1 MEIFFLDVG
10 QSSCNVVL
18 IGHKQ
23 AIVIDAGAGRGAL
36 PLRFLKRCGIE
47 RIAGLII
54 THSHSDHIGG
64 ATAILGEY
72 GGNIDRIWFVDDGR
86 FCNTMFW
93 SRVKE
98 FIDEGTLP
106 KTCLRRLEHDDSP
119 QVVWTD
125 RSSVATLR
133 VFAPIAAQNLF
144 SKQVNKQ
151 NATSAV
157 LILDY
162 QSSQEHN
169 RIVFGADSQLQ
180 EWKDIYGKDGT
191 INCDVLGVPHH
202 GGHVG
207 GTDDDMKWLYGTA
220 INAKVAVISAAT
232 TSKHH
237 PRMEVVEALTAC
249 GASVMCS
256 QISKKC
262 TKNLEAARENAIPML
277 HASQSSNVSKFKTLP
292 NKKPKSVKVPC
303 AGTVRIELGP
313 NSLIV
318 DSAHVHRQF
327 VQSLPTSPI
336 CPMCRVGA
344 TEAAG
349 EDQDKPKS

>member
-10 QSSCNVVL
+10 QASCNVVL

-47 RIAGLII
+47 RIAALII

-64 ATAILGEY
+64 ATAILGAY
-72 GGNIDRIWFVDDGR
+72 GGDIDHIWFVDDGR
-86 FCNTMFW
+86 FRNTVFW

-98 FIDEGTLP
+98 FIDDGTLP
-106 KTCLRRLEHDDSP
+106 RTSLRRLEHADSP
-119 QVVWTD
+119 QVVWAD
-125 RSSVATLR
+125 PSSVATLR
-133 VFAPIAAQNLF
+133 VFAPIAAQNLL
-144 SKQVNKQ
+144 SQQANNQ

-162 QSSQEHN
+162 QSTQERN

-180 EWKDIYGKDGT
+180 EWKDIHGRYGT
-191 INCDVLGVPHH
+191 IACDVLSVPHH

-207 GTDDDMKWLYGTA
+207 GTFEDTEWLYATA
-220 INAKVAVISAAT
+220 INTKVAVISAAT
-232 TSKHH
+232 TSEHH
-237 PRMEVVEALTAC
+237 PRMEVVQALTGS
-249 GASVMCS
+249 GATVMCS

-277 HASQSSNVSKFKTLP
+277 HSSQSSIVSKFKTLP
-292 NKKPKSVKVPC
+292 NRKPKSIKVPC
-303 AGTVRIELGP
+303 AGTVRVELGT

-318 DSAHVHRQF
+318 DSALVHRQF
-327 VQSLPTSPI
+327 VQSLATSPI
-336 CPMCRVGA
+336 CPMCRVRGKQ
-344 TEAAG
+344 AAG
-349 EDQDKPKS
+349 EVQGKSE